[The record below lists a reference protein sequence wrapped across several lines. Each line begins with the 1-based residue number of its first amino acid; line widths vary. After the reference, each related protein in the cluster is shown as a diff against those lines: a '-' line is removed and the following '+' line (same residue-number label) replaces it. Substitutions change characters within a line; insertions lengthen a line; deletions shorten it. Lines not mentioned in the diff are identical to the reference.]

1 MKKFLVFLMILAL
14 TFAGAS
20 LTGFAV
26 AAYVN
31 VGPTT
36 EFQGDVGTTGGYYIS
51 GTLLAVGDITDAL
64 NVTMTN
70 VGATAINASLIPD
83 SADDTDLGSATY
95 EWANLYIGEAGKI
108 YLRADQSVNLQA
120 TGAGVLTITAANGV
134 VTSAGLTVTGALLP
148 AAASSYALGSADAE
162 FTDLFLDDS
171 GYVYFGIG
179 QDVNIQRTGAGTMTI
194 TATTITASADLTVTG
209 TMGAA
214 TVTGEIRL
222 ITSDADPDTTGEI
235 KHDSTVATM
244 TGGALRWFDDDSSRM
259 IVDLEAD
266 ATDDDYVVTY
276 DADADGFYMKEDA
289 TAAGNFFLHLMDVDA
304 ASADY
309 VHANIVGTG
318 AAQDISTEIT
328 NPDYGRNITV
338 TSSAGSVGVVT
349 ITGTTADGATGAT
362 DAITIVDGATAA
374 GVKAFVYVSNIN
386 VSDALIDPETVS
398 IGIGDVIGLQN
409 AISAEADIYM
419 KTVDGVEEYGEIS
432 TKGNTTYNTLDC
444 ATIVQNEDIT
454 IYYHE

>member
-1 MKKFLVFLMILAL
+1 MKKLIVFLMILAL

-20 LTGFAV
+20 LSGFAV

-36 EFQGDVGTTGGYYIS
+36 EFAGDVGTTGGYYIN
-51 GTLLAVGDITDAL
+51 GTLVAVGDITNAMHV
-64 NVTMTN
+64 NMTN
-70 VGATAINASLIPD
+70 VGTTAINASLIPD

-134 VTSAGLTVTGALLP
+134 VTSAGLTVTGNFLP
-148 AAASSYALGSADAE
+148 AAASTYSLGSTDAE

-194 TATTITASADLTVTG
+194 TATTLTASADLTVTG

-235 KHDSTVATM
+235 KHDATVATM
-244 TGGALRWFDDDSSRM
+244 IGGALRWFDNDTSRM
-259 IVDLEAD
+259 IVDLETD
-266 ATDDDYVVTY
+266 ATDDDYVVAY
-276 DADADGFYMKEDA
+276 DADADGFYMKLDS

-304 ASADY
+304 ADVDY

-318 AAQDISTEIT
+318 VAQDVSTEIT

-338 TSSAGSVGVVT
+338 TSSVGSVGVVT

-409 AISAEADIYM
+409 SISAEADIYM
-419 KTVDGVEEYGEIS
+419 KTVDGIEEYGEIS